1 MNIKNAE
8 YLKTIEK
15 LQISLSKKNDRQKS
29 NKNTEITHTVSTKG
43 PRAYISFRQTF
54 ILCILGT
61 RPATERGQKV

>member
-15 LQISLSKKNDRQKS
+15 LQISLIKKHDRQKS
-29 NKNTEITHTVSTKG
+29 NEDIEITHTINEGVS
-43 PRAYISFRQTF
+43 FLQTF
-54 ILCILGT
+54 ILSILGT